1 MSKPDP
7 NIFKDCFAPVAP
19 KTEREKSFLAFVE
32 KALERDEPKKWEPP
46 ASITEGE
53 WITAQPA
60 PPCIVENFY
69 YADVGVFIAPGGTGK
84 TTLVLFEAVHIA
96 LGLPLFDLRIT
107 NPGRVVILTAEDSR
121 EMLVARLRF
130 ICNQMNLDEAQMQ
143 HVRESIMISDVSG
156 TGFKLTE
163 VRRDVVAPSKQVES
177 LTTGLQAF
185 KPAVIFIDPA
195 VSFGVGESRINDAEQ
210 GLVDAGRRIRN
221 ELGCAVIYV
230 HHTGK
235 QSARDKVG
243 DQYAG
248 RGGSAFADGS
258 RMVQVLQVMEPK
270 EWLTATGDEL
280 AQGETGFRLTR
291 PKLSYAQRQGDL
303 FIKRRGHLFARYD
316 HSSDGAAVAV
326 QNNAEKLLARIK
338 RDVSEGKQP
347 TQNGMFDI
355 KEELGMTKNEISAGI
370 RLLLSEQRIGHEPTG
385 HKGRGGVREYLRPM
399 DLGGPE

>member
-7 NIFKDCFAPVAP
+7 NTFKDLFPPVP
-19 KTEREKSFLAFVE
+19 KSEREEAFLSFVE
-32 KALERDEPKKWEPP
+32 KAIEAREPKKWEPP
-46 ASITEGE
+46 AAITEGE
-53 WITAQPA
+53 WDAAQPA

-96 LGLPLFDLRIT
+96 LGLPLFNLRIT
-107 NPGRVVILTAEDSR
+107 NPGRVVVLTAEDSR

-163 VRRDVVAPSKQVES
+163 VLRDVVAPSKQVES
-177 LTTGLQAF
+177 LTTGLQSF

-195 VSFGVGESRINDAEQ
+195 VSFGIGESRVNDAEQ

-235 QSARDKVG
+235 QNARDKSG

-270 EWLTATGDEL
+270 EWLSATGNEL
-280 AQGETGFRLTR
+280 AQGESGFRLTR

-303 FIKRRGHLFARYD
+303 LIKRRGHLFFHFD
-316 HSSDGAAVAV
+316 HSSEGAAMAV
-326 QNNAEKLLARIK
+326 RNSAEKLLARIK

-347 TQNGMFDI
+347 TQNGLFDI
-355 KEELGMTKNEISAGI
+355 KEELGMTKNEISAGV
-370 RLLLSEQRIGHEPTG
+370 RLLLAEQRLCHEPTG
-385 HKGRGGVREYLRPM
+385 HKGRGGPREYLRPM
-399 DLGGPE
+399 DCGVTK

>member
-7 NIFKDCFAPVAP
+7 NTFKDLFPPVP
-19 KTEREKSFLAFVE
+19 KSERDEAFLSFVE
-32 KALERDEPKKWEPP
+32 KALERNEPKKWEPP
-46 ASITEGE
+46 AAITEGE
-53 WITAQPA
+53 WDAARPA
-60 PPCIVENFY
+60 PACIVENFY

-84 TTLVLFEAVHIA
+84 TTMVLFEMVHIV
-96 LGLPLFDLRIT
+96 LGLPLFGLKII
-107 NPGRVVILTAEDSR
+107 NPGRVVFLTAEDSR

-143 HVRESIMISDVSG
+143 CVREFILISDVSG

-177 LTTGLQAF
+177 LITGLQTF

-195 VSFGVGESRINDAEQ
+195 VSFGVGESRVNDAEQ

-235 QSARDKVG
+235 QNARDKSG

-270 EWLTATGDEL
+270 EWIAATGDEL

-303 FIKRRGHLFARYD
+303 FIKRRGHLFFHFD
-316 HSSDGAAVAV
+316 HSSDGVALAVR
-326 QNNAEKLLARIK
+326 NNAEKLLARIK

-347 TQNGMFDI
+347 TQNGLFDI

-370 RLLLSEQRIGHEPTG
+370 RRLLAEQRLCHEPTG
-385 HKGRGGVREYLRPM
+385 HKGRGGSREYLRPM
-399 DLGGPE
+399 DCGVTK

>member
-1 MSKPDP
+1 MLQRVKGGNCAIYLAYRPS
-7 NIFKDCFAPVAP
+7 NIARRF
-19 KTEREKSFLAFVE
+19 S
-32 KALERDEPKKWEPP
+32 DEPKKWTPP
-46 ASITEGE
+46 EAITEME
-53 WITAQPA
+53 WGAARPA

-84 TTLVLFEAVHIA
+84 TTLVLFEAVHIV
-96 LGLPLFDLRIT
+96 LGLPLFGLKIA

-121 EMLVARLRF
+121 EMLVTRLRF
-130 ICNQMNLDEAQMQ
+130 ITAQMSLEEVQIQ
-143 HVRESIMISDVSG
+143 HVRDSIVISDVSG

-163 VRRDVVAPSKQVES
+163 VRKDVVTSSKQVES
-177 LTTGLQAF
+177 LTTGLQSF

-248 RGGSAFADGS
+248 RRGSAFADGS

-270 EWLTATGDEL
+270 EWLSATGDEL

-303 FIKRRGHLFARYD
+303 FIKRRGHLFFHFD
-316 HSSDGAAVAV
+316 HSSEGAALAV
-326 QNNAEKLLARIK
+326 WNGAEKLLARIK
-338 RDVSEGKQP
+338 QDVSEGKQP

-370 RLLLSEQRIGHEPTG
+370 RLLLSEQRLGHEPTG

-399 DLGGPE
+399 DGGGAE

>member
-7 NIFKDCFAPVAP
+7 NIFKDCFAPIARS
-19 KTEREKSFLAFVE
+19 ERDEAFLSFVE
-32 KALERDEPKKWEPP
+32 KAIEAREPKKWSPPP
-46 ASITEGE
+46 AITEGE
-53 WITAQPA
+53 WDAAQPA

-96 LGLPLFDLRIT
+96 LGLPLFGLQIT
-107 NPGRVVILTAEDSR
+107 NPGRVVVLTAEDSR

-143 HVRESIMISDVSG
+143 LVRESIMVSDVSG

-163 VRRDVVAPSKQVES
+163 VLRDVVAPSKQVDS
-177 LTTGLQAF
+177 LTTGLQSF

-195 VSFGVGESRINDAEQ
+195 VSFGIGESRVNDAEQ
-210 GLVDAGRRIRN
+210 GLIDAGRRIRN
-221 ELGCAVIYV
+221 ELKCAVIYV

-235 QSARDKVG
+235 QNARDKSG

-270 EWLTATGDEL
+270 EWLSATGDEL

-316 HSSDGAAVAV
+316 HSSEGAALAV
-326 QNNAEKLLARIK
+326 RNSAEKLLARIK

-347 TQNGMFDI
+347 TQNGLFDI
-355 KEELGMTKNEISAGI
+355 KDELGMTKNEIGAGV
-370 RLLLSEQRIGHEPTG
+370 RLLLAEQRLCHEPTG
-385 HKGRGGVREYLRPM
+385 HKGRGGSREYLRPM
-399 DLGGPE
+399 DCGGPE

>member
-1 MSKPDP
+1 
-7 NIFKDCFAPVAP
+7 
-19 KTEREKSFLAFVE
+19 
-32 KALERDEPKKWEPP
+32 
-46 ASITEGE
+46 
-53 WITAQPA
+53 
-60 PPCIVENFY
+60 
-69 YADVGVFIAPGGTGK
+69 
-84 TTLVLFEAVHIA
+84 
-96 LGLPLFDLRIT
+96 
-107 NPGRVVILTAEDSR
+107 
-121 EMLVARLRF
+121 MLVARLRF
-130 ICNQMNLDEAQMQ
+130 ICNQMNLDEADMQ

-156 TGFKLTE
+156 TGFKLTD

-177 LTTGLQAF
+177 LTTGLRAF

-195 VSFGVGESRINDAEQ
+195 VSFGVGESRVNDAEQ

-303 FIKRRGHLFARYD
+303 FIKRCGHLFARYD
-316 HSSDGAAVAV
+316 HSSEGAAMAV
-326 QNNAEKLLARIK
+326 RNSAEKLLARIK
-338 RDVSEGKQP
+338 REVSEGKQP

-370 RLLLSEQRIGHEPTG
+370 RLLLSEQRLGHEPTG

-399 DLGGPE
+399 DCGGPE